1 MKDTLWKLFKQTGNP
16 AYYSLYK
23 RLQQTNG
30 SDDTS
35 NHLEGN

>member
-1 MKDTLWKLFKQTGNP
+1 MRDTLWKLFKQTGNL

-23 RLQQTNG
+23 RLEDKNG
-30 SDDTS
+30 RNNTS

>member
-1 MKDTLWKLFKQTGNP
+1 MKDTLWKLFTKTGNP

-23 RLQQTNG
+23 RLENKNG
-30 SDDTS
+30 RNDTS

>member
-23 RLQQTNG
+23 RLDKQNG
-30 SDDTS
+30 FDDKS
-35 NHLEGN
+35 HHIEGK